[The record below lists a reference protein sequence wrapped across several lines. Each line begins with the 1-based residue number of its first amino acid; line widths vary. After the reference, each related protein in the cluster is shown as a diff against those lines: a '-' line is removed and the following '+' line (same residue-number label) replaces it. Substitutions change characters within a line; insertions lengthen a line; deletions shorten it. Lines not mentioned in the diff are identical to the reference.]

1 MQKLIHSAI
10 AAGLVFAVSACNL
23 FLPVDPLPPVV
34 SEVSVIQVVTSGAT
48 VSGTVRDPDGK
59 NSRQDKKS
67 GQITEYGFVY
77 ATRDKPTIE
86 DGTALKIG
94 NVVTTTPFQFQGQIT
109 GLNVVTTYFVR
120 TYAKNEGGG
129 VSYGVVASFKTDK
142 YTVPLIQL
150 GAITDVTKSSATV
163 GVSFFDRL
171 GTETISSFGVCY
183 SSTNKTPTISDS
195 KTEIGSNTSGAN
207 YTATMTGL
215 TAGVTYYARAYAI
228 YAGGITY
235 SQTLTFTPGEPT
247 VFTSKKS
254 FTMYYSNPYDLDLGE
269 LVSQVGAEDL
279 TWYPYNDKAGIY
291 PKNGAKFAVLGQ
303 LTFDNV
309 KYSDVTKAILTTDFI
324 NGSYTDANANKL
336 PNGTVVAY
344 ITNQGRY
351 GKMSIDAHGQDRV
364 NASSSGGDMQVTILT
379 YNK

>member
-1 MQKLIHSAI
+1 MQRLYSFLAI
-10 AAGLVFAVSACNL
+10 LTLFLVSACNL
-23 FLPVDPLPPVV
+23 FSPVDPLPPVV
-34 SEVSVIQVVTSGAT
+34 SAVSVIQVVTSGAT
-48 VSGTVRDPDGK
+48 VSGTVQDPDGK

-77 ATRDKPTIE
+77 ATQDKPVLE
-86 DGTALKIG
+86 GGTSLKVG
-94 NVVTTTPFQFQGQIT
+94 NAVTSTPFQFQGQIT
-109 GLNVVTTYFVR
+109 GLNVATTYFVR

-129 VSYGVVASFKTDK
+129 VSYGEVVSFKTGT
-142 YTVPLIQL
+142 YTTPIIQI
-150 GAITDVTKSSATV
+150 GEITDITKSSANV

-183 SSTNKTPTISDS
+183 SSSNNLPTTLDS
-195 KTEIGSNTSGAN
+195 KIEIGSKTSGGS

-215 TAGVTYYARAYAI
+215 SVGLTYYARAYAI
-228 YAGGITY
+228 YTGGITY
-235 SQTLTFTPGEPT
+235 SGVLTFTLGEPT
-247 VFTSKKS
+247 AFLPKKS
-254 FTMYYSNPYDLDLGE
+254 FTMNYSNPYDLDLGE

-303 LTFDNV
+303 LNFDNV
-309 KYSDVTKAILTTDFI
+309 KYSDITKAVLTTDFI

-336 PNGTVVAY
+336 PNRTVIAY

-351 GKMSIDAHGQDRV
+351 GKMYIDAHGQDRV
-364 NASSSGGDMQVTILT
+364 NATSTGGDMQVTILT
-379 YNK
+379 YTK